1 MNMRKKFFTL
11 MVAELWIK
19 LPREAVEP
27 CSLEI
32 FKTHPDT
39 FLWKLVWATCLSR
52 GLDKMSPEVSFNTYD
67 SVIL

>member
-1 MNMRKKFFTL
+1 

-39 FLWKLVWATCLSR
+39 FLWKLVWATCLR